1 MKKIILSFF
10 VVSALVYSCSPLERT
25 NPTDPESPSYIGY
38 HFIREIGSFSSLSD
52 FCIMGGNLY
61 AVDISDKRIYKYNF
75 DGINE
80 YYLEDP
86 SPPLSIPSGIAPAGS
101 GPYIIDSDSSEPELT
116 WLDKDNP
123 GSYTEINIQEGGN
136 KITFDGQYL
145 YIAKS
150 EPPAVYKYYGATIAA
165 APEPVEPFAYWPLT
179 KSTETGGVMYI
190 SDIEYSPDYDRIL
203 IADSDADRISVFT
216 ADGGFEKHIVPGGE
230 VRGIAAQG
238 GIIYVSDETGIHFI
252 NFSDGKIYKTI
263 GDYGEGS
270 GRITEPGPVEVS
282 GDNIFY
288 SAGNT
293 IKYFAP

>member
-1 MKKIILSFF
+1 MKKTILSFF
-10 VVSALVYSCSPLERT
+10 IVSALVYSCSPLERT
-25 NPTDPESPSYIGY
+25 NPTDPQSPSYEGY
-38 HFIREIGSFSSLSD
+38 HFIREMGSFSSLSD
-52 FCIMGGNLY
+52 FCITESNLY

-86 SPPLSIPSGIAPAGS
+86 YPPLSIPSGIAPAGS
-101 GPYIIDSDSSEPELT
+101 GIYVIDSDSSSPGLT

-123 GSYTEINIQEGGN
+123 GSYTEIDIQDVGN
-136 KITFDGQYL
+136 KITYDGQDL

-150 EPPAVYKYYGATIAA
+150 EPPAVYKYYEATIAA
-165 APEPVEPFAYWPLT
+165 APEPVTPFASWPLT
-179 KSTETGGVMYI
+179 KSAETGGVMYI
-190 SDIEYSPDYDRIL
+190 SDIEYMPDYDMIL
-203 IADSDADRISVFT
+203 IADSGADRISVFT
-216 ADGGFEKHIVPGGE
+216 TDGDFEKHIIPGGE
-230 VRGIAAQG
+230 VMGIAARG
-238 GIIYVSDETGIHFI
+238 GTIYAPNETGIHFI

-270 GRITEPGPVEVS
+270 GRITEPGLTEVS

-288 SAGNT
+288 SAGKT